1 MPITKS
7 EDNISIKNIIKQ
19 VEKNIF
25 LPVYLFY
32 GNEQYIIDETVS
44 KIINKVIEPSLQQL
58 NVEKYYCSDTDSETI
73 VASALS
79 VPMLSEKKVVI
90 VRDYDKIND
99 SKALRYYFESPPQ
112 STILILISNSI
123 DKRKSIFSLI
133 SKSGGVLIKCEN
145 LKRDELSLWVK
156 NKIHSYGKDIKDSAI
171 DILFDLKGDSLQD
184 VYTEIE
190 KIITFVN
197 DKEII
202 EDNDI
207 FSIIGSTKE
216 LNVFELSKLI
226 VLGKKNKALIMLNK
240 LIDQNTE
247 PLLIV
252 NLLARHFILL
262 WKIQNLKIVNKNPS
276 EIALIIQLNPYFA
289 NDYISQSEKFNSI
302 KLEKCISF
310 LKETDIQLKSV
321 TLPKKIILDNLICNL
336 INPITI

>member
-1 MPITKS
+1 MKS
-7 EDNISIKNIIKQ
+7 EDNIGITNIIKQ

-32 GNEQYIIDETVS
+32 GNEQYLIDEIVNR
-44 KIINKVIEPSLQQL
+44 IINKIIEPSLHQL
-58 NVEKYYCSDTDSETI
+58 NVEKYYCSDNDSETI
-73 VASALS
+73 VNSALS
-79 VPMLSEKKVVI
+79 VPMLSDKKVII

-99 SKALRYYFESPPQ
+99 SKALRHYFEHPSQ

-123 DKRKSIFSLI
+123 DKRKTIFSLV
-133 SKSGGVLIKCEN
+133 SKTGGALIKCEN

-156 NKIHSYGKDIKDSAI
+156 NKFHTYGKNIKDSAI
-171 DILFDLKGDSLQD
+171 DILFSLKGDSLQN

-190 KIITFVN
+190 KIVTFVS
-197 DKEII
+197 DKNNI
-202 EDNDI
+202 EEDDI

-226 VLGKKNKALIMLNK
+226 VAGQKNNAVIMLNQ

-262 WKIQNLKIVNKNPS
+262 WKIKNLKLINKNGS
-276 EIALIIQLNPYFA
+276 EIASAIQMNPYFV
-289 NDYISQSEKFNSI
+289 NDYISQSDKFSII
-302 KLEKCISF
+302 KLEKCISS
-310 LKETDIQLKSV
+310 LKEADTQLKSV
-321 TLPKKIILDNLICNL
+321 NLPKKIILDNLVCNL
-336 INPITI
+336 INPVVIV

>member
-1 MPITKS
+1 MPKTKS
-7 EDNISIKNIIKQ
+7 EDSDIKTIIKQ
-19 VEKNIF
+19 VEKGIF

-32 GNEQYIIDETVS
+32 GNEQYLIDEIVN
-44 KIINKVIEPSLQQL
+44 KIINKVIGPSLRQL

-73 VASALS
+73 VTSALS

-90 VRDYDKIND
+90 VRDYEKIND
-99 SKALRYYFESPPQ
+99 SKSLRHYFESPSQ
-112 STILILISNSI
+112 STILILISNGI
-123 DKRKSIFSLI
+123 DKRKSIFSIISQTGGTLI
-133 SKSGGVLIKCEN
+133 QCEN

-156 NKIHSYGKDIKDSAI
+156 NKIRSYGKDIKDSAI
-171 DILFDLKGDSLQD
+171 DILFDLKENSLQD

-197 DKEII
+197 NKGTI

-226 VLGKKNKALIMLNK
+226 VSGNKNKALVMMNK
-240 LIDQNTE
+240 LVDQNTE
-247 PLLIV
+247 PILIV
-252 NLLARHFILL
+252 NLLAKHFILL
-262 WKIQNLKIVNKNPS
+262 WKVQNLKQINKNSS
-276 EIALIIQLNPYFA
+276 EIAVIIQVNPYFV

-310 LKETDIQLKSV
+310 LKEADLQLKSV
-321 TLPKKIILDNLICNL
+321 SLPKKIILDNLVCNL
-336 INPITI
+336 INPNC